1 MKRISDIFL
10 MPLDFLKVST
20 ILSLERK
27 NPFFF
32 SYVVIQV
39 LLNEMRRYP
48 SIKTRCMINCQ
59 TMIKMMLKR
68 DKESVVGKL
77 KPAKYPFIKIVDE
90 IRKKSCTSFL
100 IIAEICEYKKGEGG
114 VNHL

>member
-1 MKRISDIFL
+1 
-10 MPLDFLKVST
+10 
-20 ILSLERK
+20 
-27 NPFFF
+27 
-32 SYVVIQV
+32 
-39 LLNEMRRYP
+39 
-48 SIKTRCMINCQ
+48 
-59 TMIKMMLKR
+59 MLKR

-77 KPAKYPFIKIVDE
+77 NPAKYPFIKIVDE